1 MARDNRFVILLNDGE
16 RETIEALAR
25 VEKLPASTLARRRL
39 LFEAEMRGIFA
50 NQGRNANRA
59 GEVCET
65 VPNAI
70 AA

>member
-1 MARDNRFVILLNDGE
+1 MAREHRFIILLDDAE
-16 RETIEALAR
+16 RDALDALAR
-25 VEKLPASTLARRRL
+25 VEKLPASTLVRRRM
-39 LFEAEMRGIFA
+39 LFEAELRGCFVA
-50 NQGRNANRA
+50 GKANRA